1 MEQNYDFL
9 KRMSVVHK
17 PNRRDASAV
26 KTEQEIALD
35 ASWKIVIPETASDL
49 VKLAASDF
57 QDYLLKSMDL
67 SIVIETAATPAK
79 APKTLLFVT
88 VEQYP
93 AIQEKPA
100 VSRAFALDVSED
112 GIVLCGADDRGVFAG
127 SIHMEDLMNC
137 REALFLS
144 KGFKVRNPLTRMRS
158 THSGCQLDQFPDW
171 QLQAIAHAGFTA
183 IDMFVKGPNTT
194 TSGYVNI
201 NDVIYRA
208 NRYGLDVVLYSYLQS
223 YKHPDDADAEQFFDS
238 VYGEIFRKHPGFAA
252 IHLVGESLE
261 FPSKDPHTTGKRH
274 RESVV
279 DGIPDT
285 RPSPGWWP
293 CYDYPAYVK
302 RICDA
307 VHKVKPEAE
316 VILNTYNWGWT
327 PAELRKEFLSKLP
340 KCVTVHVTYD
350 IFKMNVRNGLKS
362 PVMDY
367 SISAD
372 VPGEYFVSEVKA
384 AKEAGIKTV
393 RCTTNLAGSSWDF
406 GTVPYAPVLF
416 RWAKRM
422 MILRDYLLNYNV
434 NSFYDD
440 HHYGWW
446 PNPCNDLAKEIF
458 SSDGD
463 LDVEAVLTRAA
474 IRDYGK
480 EAAPMIVKAWKL
492 WSDAM
497 DHYVGSNE
505 DQYGPWRV
513 GPAYPFIFQPNIT
526 RTMGKKDIDF
536 PSAPHAHFG
545 GRIVKTLYQP
555 YENENQSPGPL
566 RYPAEIRDLEIME
579 DMWNEGLALV
589 EQAQTLIPEK
599 KKDDGKRLWCLG
611 KFIRN
616 SIRTTR
622 SMKHWWLL
630 NTKLIASYDRDEMLG
645 ILDKLVEIG
654 KSEIANAQD
663 TVEAVAFDSRLGWE
677 PSMEYMCD
685 PWHLDWKV
693 RQINSMFRE
702 IETYRGCLMLGKPE
716 K

>member
-1 MEQNYDFL
+1 MEKNYDFL
-9 KRMSVVHK
+9 KRMCVIHK
-17 PNRRDASAV
+17 PNRKDPSAV
-26 KTEQEIALD
+26 KAANEIEID
-35 ASWKIVIPETASDL
+35 ASWKIVIPETASDM

-57 QDYLLKSMDL
+57 QDYLLNSMEI
-67 SIVIETAATPAK
+67 SVKIEKTSAPAK
-79 APKTLLFVT
+79 AAKTFLFVT
-88 VEQYP
+88 ADQYSDLP
-93 AIQEKPA
+93 EKPEGKR
-100 VSRAFALDVSED
+100 VFALEINED
-112 GIVLCGADDRGVFAG
+112 CVVVCGAEERGVLAG
-127 SIHMEDLMNC
+127 SIHLEDRMNY
-137 REALFLS
+137 RGGLFLT
-144 KGFKVRNPLTRMRS
+144 KGFTIRKPLTRMRS
-158 THSGCQLDQFPDW
+158 VHSGSGLDEYPDW
-171 QLQAIAHAGFTA
+171 QLLAIAHAGFTA
-183 IDMFVKGPNTT
+183 IDVFVKSPDTT
-194 TSGYVNI
+194 TVGHMNI
-201 NDVIYRA
+201 NDLIERA
-208 NRYGLDVVLYSYLQS
+208 AKYGLDAVLYSYLQS
-223 YKHPDDADAEQFFDS
+223 YKHPDDADAEAFFDN
-238 VYGEIFRKHPGFAA
+238 VYGGIFRAHPGFSA
-252 IHLVGESLE
+252 IHLVGESLQ
-261 FPSKDPHTTGKRH
+261 FPSKDPKTTGKKW

-302 RICDA
+302 RIVDA

-340 KCVTVHVTYD
+340 KDVTVHVTYD
-350 IFKMNVRNGLKS
+350 IFKMNERNGLKS

-372 VPGEYFVSEVKA
+372 VPGDYFVTEVKA
-384 AKEAGIKTV
+384 AKEAGIKSC

-406 GTVPYAPVLF
+406 GTVPYVPVMF

-434 NSFYDD
+434 NSFYDC

-446 PNPCNDLAKEIF
+446 PNACNDLAKEIF
-458 SSDGD
+458 ASDGD
-463 LDVEAVLTRAA
+463 LDIEAVLTRSAA
-474 IRDYGK
+474 RDYGK
-480 EAAPMIVKAWKL
+480 DAAPMIVSAWKI

-513 GPAYPFIFQPNIT
+513 GPSYPLIFQPNIT
-526 RTMGKKDIDF
+526 RTFGKKEIDF
-536 PSAPHAHFG
+536 PAAPYAHFG
-545 GRIVKTLYQP
+545 GGIVKTLYMP
-555 YENENQSPGPL
+555 FENENQSPGPL
-566 RYPAEIRDLEIME
+566 RYPAEIKDLDKME
-579 DMWNEGLALV
+579 EMWIEGLDLV
-589 EQAQTLIPEK
+589 EKAIGLMPESRK
-599 KKDDGKRLWCLG
+599 EEGKRLWGLG

-622 SMKHWWLL
+622 TVKRWWLL

-645 ILDKLVEIG
+645 ILDQLVALGQQEI
-654 KSEIANAQD
+654 ENAKD
-663 TVEAVAFDSRLGWE
+663 TVEVVSFDSRLGWE

-693 RQINSMFRE
+693 RQIESMFRE

-716 K
+716 N